1 MTAAGLQTID
11 NPSAFFLRERPRDE
25 AGSAVVCTI
34 RGTRAMLAEVQALVS
49 STLFTGNPRRMS
61 IGVDHFRTAMLL
73 ALVEKKLGYSFSGED
88 IYINVAGGMS
98 IDEPAADLGV
108 IMAVVSSLKNVP
120 LPKDMTFFGEVGL
133 SGEIRSVSQPLARIK
148 EAHSLGFGTI
158 ILPAG
163 NLEALNAQDLPDVQ
177 CLGVKT
183 VKQAFQYVF

>member
-1 MTAAGLQTID
+1 
-11 NPSAFFLRERPRDE
+11 
-25 AGSAVVCTI
+25 
-34 RGTRAMLAEVQALVS
+34 MLAEIQALVS
-49 STLFTGNPRRMS
+49 STLFAGNPRRMS

-108 IMAVVSSLKNVP
+108 IMAVVSSLKNMP
-120 LPKDMTFFGEVGL
+120 LAADMTFFGEVGL

-148 EAHSLGFGTI
+148 EAHSLGFGTV
-158 ILPAG
+158 LVPAG
-163 NLEALNAQDLPDVQ
+163 NLEALNPQDLPDIQ
-177 CLGVKT
+177 CLGAKT